1 VASQTRPPRRA
12 LDALFGPAGVETL
25 PDARLIDVGR
35 LTPSPTQVR
44 TTDDPEERAALVA
57 SVRAHGVLEPVLVR
71 ASKDAPGAFELI
83 AGERRWRAAREAGQ
97 DRVPAIVLAVDD
109 ETAED
114 LGLQENLVRATL
126 PPLDEARAY
135 QRLRQRRGYTLR
147 QIAERVHVSHTTIR
161 RRLLLL
167 AQERIA
173 AAVAR
178 GDLGQTAGQALAAL
192 TDEERKAT
200 LLERVEQGERL
211 GVREIAGAPEGADD
225 ELSASH
231 AVLAPILEHNVP
243 GSAVVARPIGTP
255 TEEGSGARLE
265 HYVPGLDP
273 LAVPSPAPT
282 RAGGASVEP
291 GLEHDVPRSS
301 PPDPGPPAAQE
312 GRGGYIGIPSPQR
325 PAAAHAPTAAMTPL
339 TSTPVIV
346 ADGLDDTDAAP
357 AAGVVRVRLLG
368 ASEDEV
374 TALVLELS
382 QALGDRL
389 QVERAQQGRKG
400 DYLCYA
406 RVAPRGQP

>member
-35 LTPSPTQVR
+35 ITPSPTQVR

-71 ASKDAPGAFELI
+71 ASKEAPGAFELI

-147 QIAERVHVSHTTIR
+147 EIAERVHVSHTTIR

-192 TDEERKAT
+192 PDEERKAT
-200 LLERVEQGERL
+200 LLERIEQGERL
-211 GVREIAGAPEGADD
+211 GVREIAGVPEGADD
-225 ELSASH
+225 EQPASH
-231 AVLAPILEHNVP
+231 AVQAPILEHYVP
-243 GSAVVARPIGTP
+243 GSAEVAQPIGTP
-255 TEEGSGARLE
+255 MEQGSGARLE

-273 LAVPSPAPT
+273 IAVPSPSPT
-282 RAGGASVEP
+282 SAGGAYVEP
-291 GLEHDVPRSS
+291 GLEHNVPRLS
-301 PPDPGPPAAQE
+301 PLDHESPDAQE
-312 GRGGYIGIPSPQR
+312 GSVGYSPSPPR
-325 PAAAHAPTAAMTPL
+325 PAAARAPAAMAPL
-339 TSTPVIV
+339 ASAPVIG
-346 ADGLDDTDAAP
+346 ADDRDDTDTAP

-374 TALVLELS
+374 TALILELS
-382 QALGDRL
+382 QVLGDRL

-406 RVAPRGQP
+406 RVAPAASLL